1 MEPARSTCLHE
12 AGGGVQGGRRQARPS
27 RVIMLLHQVE
37 QWTEDQGNGQR
48 PSVPAALMG
57 SSQGAPRPLG
67 AYTALMWSG
76 GSSYPERSTCL
87 AMLSSPPGSG
97 MTRIPQQLRQLPE
110 LLERPLAL
118 PHPPLSGG
126 QRASPKLSQKIFLT
140 PQHPCSFRMC
150 GSGTTSLFSATWHPR
165 AGCALG
171 LLGPR
176 GRRPAAAT
184 PCLSQEWCSFVAR
197 LSPMLL
203 ATHPIP
209 TPRNSMLRA

>member
-48 PSVPAALMG
+48 LSVPAALMR
-57 SSQGAPRPLG
+57 SSQGAPRPHG
-67 AYTALMWSG
+67 ACTALMWSG
-76 GSSYPERSTCL
+76 GSSYPEQSTCL
-87 AMLSSPPGSG
+87 AMLPSPPGSG
-97 MTRIPQQLRQLPE
+97 MTRIPQQLRQ

-140 PQHPCSFRMC
+140 LQHPCSFRMC
-150 GSGTTSLFSATWHPR
+150 GSGTTSLFSATSHPR

-171 LLGPR
+171 LLGPW
-176 GRRPAAAT
+176 GHRPAAAR
-184 PCLSQEWCSFVAR
+184 PCLSQEWCRWKEVAR